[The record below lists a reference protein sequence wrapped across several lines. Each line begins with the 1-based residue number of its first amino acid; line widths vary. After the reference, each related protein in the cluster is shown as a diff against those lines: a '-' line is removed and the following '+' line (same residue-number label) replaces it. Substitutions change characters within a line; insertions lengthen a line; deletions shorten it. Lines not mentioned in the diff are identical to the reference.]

1 MADLQNNFK
10 HIIDDLDKNIKNKD
24 DLEYIKTQIYKLTT
38 IFQDELDRLAENNIS
53 RIDGLA
59 ARYNEVNNRI
69 SKMENSIKKIEKD
82 IYIEDEYDFEI
93 TCPYCEYVFNVD
105 FEDGVKKEVK
115 CPECDNTIELDW
127 NEEEQSHCGGGCS
140 ACSSDCFG
148 ENDIEY
154 EPDELDYY
162 EDDDDDM

>member
-10 HIIDDLDKNIKNKD
+10 NIINDIESNIKNKE
-24 DLEYIKTQIYKLTT
+24 DLDYIKTQICNISAL
-38 IFQDELDRLAENNIS
+38 FLDELDKLADLNMN
-53 RIDGLA
+53 RIDTLITKYKDIDE
-59 ARYNEVNNRI
+59 RIQKVERSVNH
-69 SKMENSIKKIEKD
+69 IEKD
-82 IYIEDEYDFEI
+82 IYVKDEAYDFEI

-127 NEEEQSHCGGGCS
+127 NEEEQSHCCGGCS
-140 ACSSDCFG
+140 ECSLDCFG

-162 EDDDDDM
+162 DDDDDM